1 MALTTTSCAWH
12 TLPNEMKLA
21 VVENLDS
28 DDARAFSRVDLRT
41 YKICIPATFK
51 SVKLNSLEQMQRF
64 LDDVPRTYCQH
75 IQELDL
81 CTQAVNCDVEI
92 PSYPRA
98 GTDAIISLLIASPRL
113 IKLVLRLAGSSDK
126 SLITPFAYLTELKH
140 LTITNCSDEG
150 HSPLSER
157 LVVSIAASI
166 PCLQELSLDKISR
179 SKMHAPE
186 LEGVY
191 PYVPLV
197 IGDDDVPAH
206 PSLGSELSLP
216 SLLRIPTLKKLT
228 IRDTHLGDGRW
239 VTTPVACRLEV
250 LDLGSCYHENED
262 FNSACTE
269 RIMATVG
276 PTIAEFSLTT
286 SVSDTVFA
294 KPSVTPLPRL
304 RKLHITPFFP
314 VDSVVDTMSNLAGS
328 PIETLSMQCF
338 EDDVV
343 DVCSALEDFL
353 SLRVERGPEFYQ
365 KLKRIDVSIAANDPS
380 SCDDEEYEERIEATK
395 RLQEFCRDLQLSSVV
410 GKAQDPALIHGSS
423 FLGPSRASGISIPDC
438 EKFAAVANGRANF
451 LL

>member
-1 MALTTTSCAWH
+1 MATTTYSPWH

-21 VVENLDS
+21 VVENLHF
-28 DDARAFSRVDLRT
+28 DDARAFSKVDLRT
-41 YKICIPATFK
+41 YRICVPTTFK
-51 SVKLNSLEQMQRF
+51 SVKLNNLEQLQRF
-64 LDDVPRTYCQH
+64 LDNVPRTYCHH

-81 CTQAVNCDVEI
+81 CTQADNCNTEVA
-92 PSYPRA
+92 SYHRA
-98 GTDAIISLLIASPRL
+98 RTDAIISLLIASPRL

-126 SLITPFAYLTELKH
+126 SLITPFAYLSELKY
-140 LTITNCSDEG
+140 LTIMNCSDEE

-157 LVVSIAASI
+157 LVVSIATSI
-166 PCLQELSLDKISR
+166 PCLQELSLDKITR
-179 SKMHAPE
+179 SQMHAPE

-197 IGDDDVPAH
+197 MGDDDIPEH

-216 SLLRIPTLKKLT
+216 SLLQIPTLRKLI
-228 IRDTHLGDGRW
+228 IRDTHLGDSRW
-239 VTTPVACRLEV
+239 ATTPLACRLEV

-262 FNSACTE
+262 FNRACTE
-269 RIMATVG
+269 RIMAAVG
-276 PTIAEFSLTT
+276 PTIDEFSLTT

-328 PIETLSMQCF
+328 PIESLSMQCY

-365 KLKRIDVSIAANDPS
+365 KLTRIDVSVAANDQS
-380 SCDDEEYEERIEATK
+380 IYDAEEHEERIEATK
-395 RLQEFCRDLQLSSVV
+395 RLQEFCRDLQLASVV
-410 GKAQDPALIHGSS
+410 GKAPDPALVHGPSL
-423 FLGPSRASGISIPDC
+423 LGPSRSSSISIPDS
-438 EKFAAVANGRANF
+438 EKFPAVANGRAN
-451 LL
+451 LLL

>member
-1 MALTTTSCAWH
+1 MATTTPCAWH

-28 DDARAFSRVDLRT
+28 DDARAFSKVDLRT
-41 YKICIPATFK
+41 YKICVSATFK
-51 SVKLNSLEQMQRF
+51 SVKLNSLEQLQRF
-64 LDDVPRTYCQH
+64 LDNVPRSYCHH
-75 IQELDL
+75 IQELQL
-81 CTQAVNCDVEI
+81 CTQSDERNNQEHH
-92 PSYPRA
+92 PR
-98 GTDAIISLLIASPRL
+98 TTIDAIISLLIASPRL
-113 IKLVLRLAGSSDK
+113 IKLVLRLAGLSDK

-140 LTITNCSDEG
+140 LTITNSSEEE

-157 LVVSIAASI
+157 LVVSIAASA
-166 PCLQELSLDKISR
+166 PNLEELSLDKITR

-197 IGDDDVPAH
+197 MGDDDIPDH

-216 SLLRIPTLKKLT
+216 SLLRIPTLRKLI

-239 VTTPVACRLEV
+239 ATTPVACRLQV

-262 FNSACTE
+262 FNRACTE
-269 RIMATVG
+269 RIMAAVG
-276 PTIAEFSLTT
+276 PSIDEFSLTT

-328 PIETLSMQCF
+328 PIESLSMQCY

-353 SLRVERGPEFYQ
+353 SLRVERGPEFYD
-365 KLKRIDVSIAANDPS
+365 KLTRIDVSVAANDQS
-380 SCDDEEYEERIEATK
+380 TFDAEEHQERLEATK
-395 RLQEFCRDLQLSSVV
+395 RLQEFCRDLQLASAV
-410 GKAQDPALIHGSS
+410 GKAIPDSTLPHGPSP
-423 FLGPSRASGISIPDC
+423 LGPSRTSSISIPDC
-438 EKFAAVANGRANF
+438 DKSSAVLNGRANQ